1 MNEERE
7 LIVEWFSNL
16 GRDDK
21 ADFIKLLADM
31 LIDNG
36 DNPSDVANLIN
47 PTLH

>member
-1 MNEERE
+1 MNEEQE

-21 ADFIKLLADM
+21 ADFIRLLADM
-31 LIDNG
+31 LIDHG
-36 DNPSDVANLIN
+36 DDPSDVADLIK